1 MDMSH
6 GILPHLVVVPLL
18 EQVGNLVV
26 GHAELVVQQTTDLA
40 QNRQMGVLYLVSY
53 RISLES
59 VVAYLCRCGSS

>member
-1 MDMSH
+1 MNMSH

-53 RISLES
+53 RISL
-59 VVAYLCRCGSS
+59 VNVIAYLCRCESS